1 MSSEQLDLFPNEE
14 SSPEGSP
21 AKTSPWQAVVKAWLE
36 HALACS
42 GRSCACWMTSLPVG
56 SSLKTS
62 LDSCHLTVDETWAP
76 SSGRWQTSGMGGP
89 TECWTLNTSEF
100 PSDGD
105 ECSSSLG
112 DILEPPTS
120 PGLPRYFLSPKACE
134 GILRRATRRGKKLP
148 ELLAVALEAVVGRPT
163 PTA

>member
-1 MSSEQLDLFPNEE
+1 MSSEQLDLFPSEE
-14 SSPEGSP
+14 SSPEDSP

-56 SSLKTS
+56 SSLRTC
-62 LDSCHLTVDETWAP
+62 LASCHQTTDGTWAP
-76 SSGRWQTSGMGGP
+76 SLKRWETSGMGGP

-100 PSDGD
+100 PSDGG

-120 PGLPRYFLSPKACE
+120 PGLHRYFLSPKACE
-134 GILRRATRRGKKLP
+134 GILRRATRRGKELP
-148 ELLAVALEAVVGRPT
+148 QELHRAL
-163 PTA
+163 TAATQ